1 MSLSRSQYDAVM
13 RVYDKRQ
20 LEDHRIMEDRRKRA
34 YDLIPELREID
45 RQTADSAVERLRR
58 SLMDIRDAAA
68 GDAPAMQNMA
78 GGQIAAGQTGAGSQK
93 AEAGSRKTAE
103 QGKTPSPEE
112 RKRRLLIRHGFP
124 EDYLDPVY
132 TCPDCRDTGYVENKK
147 CHCFRQAVVELFY
160 TQSGLAGILEKE
172 NFDTFSL
179 DWYPQ
184 DLKDPASGLSSRAL
198 MERVLSSCR
207 GFADNYDHLE
217 KPFLLLSG
225 ESGRG
230 KTFLSHCIAKALID
244 SAHSVIYYSAKDLF
258 DHLADLRFRPGRNE
272 DSDGFDADYILSCD
286 LLIIDDLGTEM
297 PNDFT
302 KSEFF
307 SILNNRLSEGRGIII
322 STNLSPQDISDTYSP
337 RIMSRILENF
347 SLQNLFGKDIR
358 ILRRVA
364 GKA

>member
-1 MSLSRSQYDAVM
+1 MSLTRSQYDAVM

-20 LEDHRIMEDRRKRA
+20 LEDHRIMEERHRKA
-34 YDLIPELREID
+34 YSEIPELGMID
-45 RQTADSAVERLRR
+45 QKTAEDAVERLRR
-58 SLMDIRDAAA
+58 SLMAVS
-68 GDAPAMQNMA
+68 GDEDKSAP
-78 GGQIAAGQTGAGSQK
+78 SVEH
-93 AEAGSRKTAE
+93 AEPGRGHE
-103 QGKTPSPEE
+103 SPEA
-112 RKRRLLIRHGFP
+112 RKRKLLAAHGFP

-132 TCPDCRDTGYVENKK
+132 SCSDCHDTGYIGKEK
-147 CHCFRQAVVELFY
+147 CHCFRQAVVDLFY
-160 TQSGLAGILEKE
+160 TQSGLSDILGKE
-172 NFDTFSL
+172 NFGTFSL
-179 DWYPQ
+179 DWYP
-184 DLKDPASGLSSRAL
+184 DDMADPVTGVSSRDA
-198 MERVLSSCR
+198 MAEIFDFCR
-207 GFADNYDHLE
+207 KFASDYDRLQ

-244 SAHSVIYYSAKDLF
+244 SAHSVIYYSARDLF
-258 DHLADLRFRPGRNE
+258 DDLADLRFRSGRE
-272 DSDGFDADYILSCD
+272 ARESGIDPDYVLSCD

-307 SILNNRLSEGRGIII
+307 SILNSRVGAGKGIII

-347 SLQNLFGKDIR
+347 RLLNLYGKDIR
-358 ILRRVA
+358 ILKRVA